1 MPNSYSAGSNK
12 CTYLNKKKKFSYV
25 KFMQP
30 GRINEALKSLC
41 TVVPV
46 QCNLDHE
53 NFPGYQR
60 DPDSPR
66 LLNQINFLI
75 LRNIKY
81 KTAIK
86 Q

>member
-1 MPNSYSAGSNK
+1 
-12 CTYLNKKKKFSYV
+12 
-25 KFMQP
+25 MQP
-30 GRINEALKSLC
+30 GRINAALKSLR

-53 NFPGYQR
+53 NFPGHHR

-66 LLNQINFLI
+66 LLNQISFLI
-75 LRNIKY
+75 LRNVKY
-81 KTAIK
+81 KIEIK